1 MCFVY
6 RVKRKSE
13 TKKCTKKREK
23 EKENEY
29 TKKERKRKVRA
40 CAIAKFEAVSIHYIA
55 ALVELS
61 NLVPVFIELC

>member
-6 RVKRKSE
+6 RVKRKSVQ
-13 TKKCTKKREK
+13 KKKRKREK
-23 EKENEY
+23 SI
-29 TKKERKRKVRA
+29 KKKKRREGKVRA
-40 CAIAKFEAVSIHYIA
+40 CAISKFEAVSIHYIA

>member
-6 RVKRKSE
+6 RVKRKSI
-13 TKKCTKKREK
+13 KKNEKK
-23 EKENEY
+23 EKEY
-29 TKKERKRKVRA
+29 IKKKRREGKVRA
-40 CAIAKFEAVSIHYIA
+40 CAISKFEAVPIHYNA